1 MLVAIHQPHYL
12 PWLGYLHRMARADLF
27 IVLDHVQFER
37 GNYQNRTQVRVN
49 GAPHWLTVP
58 VQQRSQKERI
68 LDKAV
73 DNSQAWG
80 TRHFETLRRAYSSGG
95 FFGAYAGE
103 LRSILECE
111 WRRLVDLN
119 ACTLE
124 FLRSAFGIRTRLVR
138 SSDLG
143 VDGAKSELVLNL
155 CKAVGASTL
164 LVGMGGSRNYLD
176 RPAFAEAGI
185 ALRMQEFV
193 HPIYTQRGSGAFTP
207 GLSALDLLF
216 NYGPRSSQVLLG
228 SSESECRIAA

>member
-68 LDKAV
+68 LDKEI
-73 DNSQAWG
+73 DNARPWG
-80 TRHFETLRRAYSSGG
+80 RAHFETLRRAYVSAG
-95 FFGAYAGE
+95 FFGMYAAD
-103 LRSILECE
+103 LRGILDRE

-119 ACTLE
+119 GHTLE
-124 FLRSAFGIRTRLVR
+124 FLRGAFDIRTPLVK
-138 SSDLG
+138 SSELG
-143 VDGAKSELVLNL
+143 VGGAKSELVLNL
-155 CKAVGASTL
+155 CKAVGASAL
-164 LVGMGGSRNYLD
+164 LVGLGGSRHYLD
-176 RPAFAEAGI
+176 RAAFAEAGI
-185 ALRMQEFV
+185 GLEFQAFT
-193 HPIYTQRGSGAFTP
+193 HPVYRQRGGGLFHA

-216 NYGPRSSQVLLG
+216 NCGPASRRILFGTG
-228 SSESECRIAA
+228 SELRFAA